1 MRFFCAPTRLK
12 MTKINKCKLFANS
25 DSIRL
30 SEFFYIFAAVILKPI
45 NIKMKKVLNIVFVG
59 ILVIH
64 LSGCHT
70 AKLSV
75 NNLQVHPI
83 EINQQISHQ
92 STQAPNIHIIVNIEP
107 AIASTP
113 QDIFLY
119 TSYNNNWHLLDS
131 IRTDGNTT
139 LKFKGYIPF
148 QNEVEL
154 TFEKRG
160 PIGISLILSPGDSI
174 TFDAPAESEIALS
187 NEVEIPELSAQTEW
201 NAYSRKNRILRNKA
215 DSLISLIVHTP
226 KTDTLRL
233 QALQK
238 EFDTDSLA
246 IHDMYVDLVKS
257 SNPYI
262 VTHSL
267 LFLNIDYHEDHMY
280 KTGMLNKFPDYQP
293 LRQHYD
299 LESVAKKTPG
309 SRRIK
314 TKINRIKKNRSISIQ
329 FSENVKKVNLKA
341 GNKLALKLHQ
351 MNGDTQD
358 LNMFKGKFVLVDFWA
373 SWCIPCINNLRPL
386 IDIQKK
392 YANKF
397 EVCAITLDKLPAAWK
412 RRIESLGM
420 HNFHHFVGVDFSTGK
435 LYPDIE
441 ALGFKTIP
449 QNYLLDRDGKI
460 IAINIYGEVLI
471 KKLEELI
478 KK

>member
-1 MRFFCAPTRLK
+1 
-12 MTKINKCKLFANS
+12 
-25 DSIRL
+25 
-30 SEFFYIFAAVILKPI
+30 
-45 NIKMKKVLNIVFVG
+45 MKRVLNIVLVG

-92 STQAPNIHIIVNIEP
+92 STQAPNIHITVNIEP

-113 QDIFLY
+113 QDVFLY
-119 TSYNNNWHLLDS
+119 TSYNNNNYLLDS
-131 IRTDGNTT
+131 VRTDGNTT

-160 PIGISLILSPGDSI
+160 PIRIRLILSPGDSI
-174 TFDAPAESEIALS
+174 TFDAPAESEIALE
-187 NEVEIPELSAQTEW
+187 NEVEIPELTAQTEW
-201 NAYSRKNRILRNKA
+201 NAYSRNNRILRSKA

-226 KTDTLRL
+226 KTDTVRL
-233 QALQK
+233 QSLQE
-238 EFDTDSLA
+238 EFDADSLA
-246 IHDMYVDLVKS
+246 IHDMYVDLAKS
-257 SNPYI
+257 SNPCI
-262 VTHSL
+262 ATHSL
-267 LFLNIDYHEDHMY
+267 LFLNIDYHEDHLY
-280 KTGMLNKFPDYQP
+280 KTVLLNKFPDYLP
-293 LRQHYD
+293 LKLHYE
-299 LESVAKKTPG
+299 LEPTARKTPE
-309 SRRIK
+309 SRRIY
-314 TKINRIKKNRSISIQ
+314 TKIKKIKNNRTVNIQ
-329 FSENVKKVNLKA
+329 FSENVKKANLKA

-351 MNGDTQD
+351 INGDTQD
-358 LNMFKGKFVLVDFWA
+358 LSMFKGKFVLVDFWA
-373 SWCIPCINNLRPL
+373 SWCIPCINNMRPL
-386 IDIQKK
+386 IDIQKQ
-392 YANKF
+392 YANDF
-397 EVCAITLDKLPAAWK
+397 EVCAITLDKLPGAWK
-412 RRIESLGM
+412 HRIESLDM

-449 QNYLLDRDGKI
+449 QNYLLDHDGKI
-460 IAINIYGEVLI
+460 IAINIKDKELI